1 MFLHCV
7 VLLYE
12 DEKEIKFWGRHIFT
26 ENRLCF
32 GDIWFQNMK
41 TAKLFLIQEMQRSV
55 NGIGSEVSLP
65 RKYFTA
71 SQVNSKITICKMKR
85 RNIDDKKCHICVETM
100 SDRQL
105 VPY

>member
-1 MFLHCV
+1 MKMKRKLNSEADTFLLKTDY
-7 VLLYE
+7 VL
-12 DEKEIKFWGRHIFT
+12 G
-26 ENRLCF
+26 
-32 GDIWFQNMK
+32 IWFQNMK

-100 SDRQL
+100 SDDS
-105 VPY
+105 